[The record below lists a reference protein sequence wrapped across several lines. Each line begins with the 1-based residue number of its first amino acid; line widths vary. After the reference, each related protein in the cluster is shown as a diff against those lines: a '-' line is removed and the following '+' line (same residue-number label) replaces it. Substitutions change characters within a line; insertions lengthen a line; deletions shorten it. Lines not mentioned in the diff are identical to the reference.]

1 MRFNKF
7 IFMSK
12 VKDFINIF
20 RHRYYEFAKVLM
32 FILAIVLVY
41 WQMPRAGKFRY
52 EYQLY
57 KPWQHET
64 LYAPFDF
71 PIYKDAEM
79 LKVES
84 DEALKSVKPVFNF
97 NLEVTKEARAKL
109 EEDFEIQW
117 HSHDGVRK
125 ETNKNTLMELF
136 DQIQIQGVVAHDK
149 ALDDLLPSTMI
160 SLVKNKAATSVA
172 FGSLYTMSTARE
184 TVEDWTTQSHSGIDV
199 RLLSSLLLN
208 ALHPNVVYDASMT
221 KLEQDKAL
229 SKISLTYGMVQKDE
243 LIISEGEVVDDSD
256 FAILNS
262 LQREYN
268 VGSLAQNDTWQVQVS
283 QFLLVTLLFVMVALY
298 LRALH
303 KQDVYSELSKI
314 NLLLLLMV
322 VMIIPSYWI
331 MKLHPSFIMMMP
343 VVMLTMIMITFYTP
357 GLTFTIQVITVLLIA
372 MAVPNPFQYIF
383 MQLVA
388 SMIVIFVLSRHK
400 SRRHYFISSLL
411 LIVAYIA
418 VYFAF
423 TFLSSATVDW
433 SLVGMLALNA
443 LFTMLSLPLIF
454 LFEKMFRLTTSLTLM
469 ELNNTNT
476 PLLRQ
481 LAQTAPGTFQHS
493 IQVANLC
500 DEVLYAIGGD
510 TLLARTGALY
520 HDIGKMK
527 NPMYF
532 TENQHGGYNSHNDI
546 SNVESAQIII
556 AHVLDGIKMAQK
568 ARLPEQVIEF
578 IRTHHGTRRTEYF
591 YIMEKREHPDEEVDP
606 ANFTYHGPV
615 PFSRETAVLM
625 ICDSVEAASRSLRE
639 PDEAGIS
646 KLVDNIIQKQMD
658 DGQFQNVDLTMRD
671 FTTIKKVLKKKLM
684 NIYHVRIAYPDK

>member
-1 MRFNKF
+1 MGKF
-7 IFMSK
+7 
-12 VKDFINIF
+12 KDFVNIF
-20 RHRYYEFAKVLM
+20 RHRYYEFAKALM
-32 FILAIVLVY
+32 FVLAIVLVY
-41 WQMPRAGKFRY
+41 WQMPRVGKFRY

-64 LYAPFDF
+64 LYAPIDF

-84 DEALKSVKPVFNF
+84 DEIIRSVKPIFK
-97 NLEVTKEARAKL
+97 LDSQATRQAKSRL
-109 EEDFEIQW
+109 DETFEQQW
-117 HSHDGVRK
+117 HAHDGMDA
-125 ETNKNTLMELF
+125 ETNKKALMELF
-136 DQIQIQGVVAHDK
+136 DQVQNRGVLVYDK
-149 ALDDLLPSTMI
+149 ALSDFSDETQI
-160 SLVKNKAATSVA
+160 SLVKDQTATTVA
-172 FGSLYTMSTARE
+172 FGSLYTMNSARE
-184 TVEDWTTQSHSGIDV
+184 SIEQWMEHGHPGIDV
-199 RLLSSLLLN
+199 QLLSTLLLN
-208 ALHPNVVYDASMT
+208 VLFPNVVYDDSMT
-221 KLEQDKAL
+221 KQEQDKVL
-229 SKISLTYGMVQKDE
+229 SKMSLTYGMVQKDE
-243 LIISEGEVVDDSD
+243 LIITEGEIVDENV

-262 LQREYN
+262 LQKEYTT
-268 VGSLAQNDTWQVQVS
+268 GSFAKNDSRQVQLS
-283 QFLLVTLLFVMVALY
+283 QLFLVALLFVMLALY
-298 LRALH
+298 LKALH
-303 KQDVYSELSKI
+303 NKDVFSELSKI
-314 NLLLLLMV
+314 NLILLLMV

-331 MKLHPSFIMMMP
+331 MKLHPSFILMMP
-343 VVMLTMIMITFYTP
+343 VVMLTMVMVTFFSSA
-357 GLTFTIQVITVLLIA
+357 LAFTVQVFTVLLIS

-388 SMIVIFVLSRHK
+388 SMIVIFILAHHR

-411 LIVAYIA
+411 LFV
-418 VYFAF
+418 VYFAVYLAF
-423 TFLSSATVDW
+423 AFLSSSVIDW
-433 SLVGMLALNA
+433 STVGMLALNA

-454 LFEKMFRLTTSLTLM
+454 LFEKMFSMTTSLTLM

-510 TLLARTGALY
+510 SLLARTGALY

-556 AHVLDGIKMAQK
+556 SHVLDGIEMAKK
-568 ARLPEQVIEF
+568 ARIPEQIIEF

-591 YIMEKREHPDEEVDP
+591 YIMEKRQHPDEEVDP
-606 ANFTYHGPV
+606 ADFTYHGPI

-625 ICDSVEAASRSLRE
+625 ICDSVEAASRSLKE
-639 PDEAGIS
+639 PDENNIS
-646 KLVDNIIQKQMD
+646 NLVDNIIQKQID
-658 DGQFQNVDLTMRD
+658 DGQFMNVDLTLRD

-684 NIYHVRIAYPDK
+684 SIYHVRIAYPDK

>member
-1 MRFNKF
+1 MGK
-7 IFMSK
+7 I
-12 VKDFINIF
+12 KDFFNIF

-41 WQMPRAGKFRY
+41 WQTPRVGKFRY

-71 PIYKDAEM
+71 PIYKDVEM
-79 LKVES
+79 LKVER
-84 DEALKSVKPVFNF
+84 DEVLKSVKPIFKYD
-97 NLEVTKEARAKL
+97 LGLTKEVRSKL
-109 EEDFEIQW
+109 EAAFDAQW
-117 HSHDGVRK
+117 HPHGGYST
-125 ETNKNTLMELF
+125 ETNKTALFELF

-149 ALDDLLPSTMI
+149 ALDELQPSTMV
-160 SLVKNKAATSVA
+160 SLVKNKTATTVTY
-172 FGSLYTMSTARE
+172 GSLYSMNTARE
-184 TVEDWTTQSHSGIDV
+184 AVENWMGQKHPGIDEQQ
-199 RLLSSLLLN
+199 LSSLLLN
-208 ALHPNVVYDASMT
+208 VLHPNVVYDASMT
-221 KLEQDKAL
+221 KQEQDKAL

-243 LIISEGEVVDDSD
+243 LIIAEGEIVDDSNY
-256 FAILNS
+256 AVLNS
-262 LQREYN
+262 LQREYATDSYLKN
-268 VGSLAQNDTWQVQVS
+268 DSLQVQIS
-283 QFLLVTLLFVMVALY
+283 QFCLVALLFVMVALY
-298 LRALH
+298 LKALH
-303 KQDVYSELSKI
+303 NKDVYSELSKI
-314 NLLLLLMV
+314 VLLLLLML

-331 MKLHPSFIMMMP
+331 MKLHPSFILMMP
-343 VVMLTMIMITFYTP
+343 VVMLTMIMMTFYSP

-388 SMIVIFVLSRHK
+388 SMIVIFILSRHN
-400 SRRHYFISSLL
+400 SRRHYFITSLL
-411 LIVAYIA
+411 LFIAYMA
-418 VYFAF
+418 VYLAF
-423 TFLSSATVDW
+423 TFLSSANVDW
-433 SLVGMLALNA
+433 SVVGMLALNA

-454 LFEKMFRLTTSLTLM
+454 LFEKLFHLTTSLTLM

-476 PLLRQ
+476 PLLRR
-481 LAQTAPGTFQHS
+481 LAQNAPGTFQHS

-556 AHVLDGIKMAQK
+556 SHVLDGIKMAQK

-591 YIMEKREHPDEEVDP
+591 YVMEQREHPGEVVDP
-606 ANFTYHGPV
+606 SDFTYHGPI

-625 ICDSVEAASRSLRE
+625 ICDSVEAASRSLKE
-639 PDEAGIS
+639 PDENSIGA
-646 KLVDNIIQKQMD
+646 LVDNIIKKQTE

-684 NIYHVRIAYPDK
+684 SIYHVRIAYPDK

>member
-1 MRFNKF
+1 MGKF
-7 IFMSK
+7 
-12 VKDFINIF
+12 KDFVNIF
-20 RHRYYEFAKVLM
+20 RHRYYEFAKALM
-32 FILAIVLVY
+32 FVLAIVLVY
-41 WQMPRAGKFRY
+41 WQMPRVGKFRY

-64 LYAPFDF
+64 LYAPIDF

-84 DEALKSVKPVFNF
+84 DEIIRSVKPIFK
-97 NLEVTKEARAKL
+97 LDSQATRQAKSRL
-109 EEDFEIQW
+109 DETFEQQW
-117 HSHDGVRK
+117 HAHDGMDA
-125 ETNKNTLMELF
+125 ETNKKALMELF
-136 DQIQIQGVVAHDK
+136 DQVQNRGVLVYDK
-149 ALDDLLPSTMI
+149 ALSDFSDETQI
-160 SLVKNKAATSVA
+160 SLVKDQTATTVA
-172 FGSLYTMSTARE
+172 FGSLYTMNSARE
-184 TVEDWTTQSHSGIDV
+184 SIEQWMEHGHPGIDV
-199 RLLSSLLLN
+199 QLLSTLLLN
-208 ALHPNVVYDASMT
+208 VLFPNVVYDDSMT
-221 KLEQDKAL
+221 KQEQDKVL
-229 SKISLTYGMVQKDE
+229 SKMSLTYGMVQKDE
-243 LIISEGEVVDDSD
+243 LIITEGEIVDENV

-262 LQREYN
+262 LQKEYTT
-268 VGSLAQNDTWQVQVS
+268 GSFAKNDSRQVQLS
-283 QFLLVTLLFVMVALY
+283 QLFLVALLFVMLALY
-298 LRALH
+298 LKALH
-303 KQDVYSELSKI
+303 NKDVFSELSKI
-314 NLLLLLMV
+314 NLILLLMV

-331 MKLHPSFIMMMP
+331 MKLHPSFILMMP
-343 VVMLTMIMITFYTP
+343 VVMLTMVMVTFFSSA
-357 GLTFTIQVITVLLIA
+357 LAFTVQVFTVLLIS

-388 SMIVIFVLSRHK
+388 CMIVIFILAHHR

-411 LIVAYIA
+411 LFV
-418 VYFAF
+418 VYFAVYLAF
-423 TFLSSATVDW
+423 AFLSSSVIDW
-433 SLVGMLALNA
+433 STVGMLALNA

-454 LFEKMFRLTTSLTLM
+454 LFEKMFSMTTSLTLM

-510 TLLARTGALY
+510 SLLARTGALY

-556 AHVLDGIKMAQK
+556 SHVLDGIEMAKK
-568 ARLPEQVIEF
+568 ARIPEQIVEF

-591 YIMEKREHPDEEVDP
+591 YIMEKRQHPDEEVDP
-606 ANFTYHGPV
+606 ADFTYHGPI

-625 ICDSVEAASRSLRE
+625 ICDSVEAASRSLKE
-639 PDEAGIS
+639 PDENNIS
-646 KLVDNIIQKQMD
+646 NLVDNIIQKQMD
-658 DGQFQNVDLTMRD
+658 DGQFMNVDLTLRD

-684 NIYHVRIAYPDK
+684 SIYHVRIAYPDK

>member
-1 MRFNKF
+1 
-7 IFMSK
+7 MSK
-12 VKDFINIF
+12 IKDFFNIF
-20 RHRYYEFAKVLM
+20 RHRYYESAKYLM
-32 FILAIVLVY
+32 FVLAMVLVY
-41 WQMPRAGKFRY
+41 WQLPRVGKFRY
-52 EYQLY
+52 EFQLY

-84 DEALKSVKPVFNF
+84 DEALKSVRPVFNYD
-97 NLEVTKEARAKL
+97 LEVTKQARTKL
-109 EEDFEIQW
+109 EESFEAQW
-117 HSHDGVRK
+117 RSYDGKK
-125 ETNKNTLMELF
+125 EVNKAALMEMF
-136 DQIQIQGVVAHDK
+136 DKIQIRGVVAHDK
-149 ALDDLLPSTMI
+149 ALDNLSSSTLI
-160 SLVKNKAATSVA
+160 SLVKNKTVTAVN

-184 TVEDWTTQSHSGIDV
+184 AVEEWTRKGQAGVDLHS
-199 RLLSSLLLN
+199 LSSLLLS
-208 ALHPNVVYDASMT
+208 ALHPNVIYDASMT

-243 LIISEGEVVDDSD
+243 LIIAEGEIVDDND
-256 FAILNS
+256 FAVLNS
-262 LQREYN
+262 LQREYTTGAFAREDSKL
-268 VGSLAQNDTWQVQVS
+268 VEIS
-283 QFLLVTLLFVMVALY
+283 QMFLVFLLFSMVALY
-298 LRALH
+298 LKALH
-303 KQDVYSELSKI
+303 NKDVFHELRKI
-314 NLLLLLMV
+314 NLVLLLML
-322 VMIIPSYWI
+322 VMVIPSYWI
-331 MKLHPSFIMMMP
+331 MKLHPSFILMMP
-343 VVMLTMIMITFYTP
+343 VVMLTMIMVTFFTP
-357 GLTFTIQVITVLLIA
+357 GLTFTIQVITVLLIS

-388 SMIVIFVLSRHK
+388 SMIVIFILSHHR

-411 LIVAYIA
+411 LFVAYFA
-418 VYFAF
+418 VYLAF
-423 TFLSSATVDW
+423 TLLSSSNVNW
-433 SLVGMLALNA
+433 EVVGILALNA

-454 LFEKMFRLTTSLTLM
+454 LFEKLFGLTTSLTLM

-481 LAQTAPGTFQHS
+481 LAATAPGTFQHS

-500 DEVLYAIGGD
+500 DEVLFAIGGD
-510 TLLARTGALY
+510 ALLARTGALY

-556 AHVLDGIKMAQK
+556 SHVLDGIKLAQK
-568 ARLPEQVIEF
+568 ERLPEQIIEF

-606 ANFTYHGPV
+606 ADFTYHGPV
-615 PFSRETAVLM
+615 PFSKETAVLM
-625 ICDSVEAASRSLRE
+625 ICDSVEAASRSLKE
-639 PDEAGIS
+639 PDEANIS

-658 DGQFQNVDLTMRD
+658 DGQFLNVDLTMRD

-684 NIYHVRIAYPDK
+684 SIYHVRIAYPDK

>member
-1 MRFNKF
+1 MGKF
-7 IFMSK
+7 
-12 VKDFINIF
+12 KDFVNIF
-20 RHRYYEFAKVLM
+20 RHRYYEFAKALM
-32 FILAIVLVY
+32 FVLAIVLVY
-41 WQMPRAGKFRY
+41 WQMPRVGKFRY

-64 LYAPFDF
+64 LYAPIDF

-84 DEALKSVKPVFNF
+84 DEIIRSIKPIFKLDSQATRQAKSR
-97 NLEVTKEARAKL
+97 LDET
-109 EEDFEIQW
+109 FEQQW
-117 HSHDGVRK
+117 HAHDGMDA
-125 ETNKNTLMELF
+125 ETNKKALMELF
-136 DQIQIQGVVAHDK
+136 DQVQNRGVLVYDK
-149 ALDDLLPSTMI
+149 ALSDFSDETQI
-160 SLVKNKAATSVA
+160 SLVKDQTATTVA
-172 FGSLYTMSTARE
+172 FGSLYTMNSARE
-184 TVEDWTTQSHSGIDV
+184 SIEQWMEHGHPGIDV
-199 RLLSSLLLN
+199 QLLSTLLLN
-208 ALHPNVVYDASMT
+208 VLFPNVVYDDSMT
-221 KLEQDKAL
+221 KQEQDKVL
-229 SKISLTYGMVQKDE
+229 SKMSLTYGMVQKDE
-243 LIISEGEVVDDSD
+243 LIITEGEIVDENV

-262 LQREYN
+262 LQKEYTT
-268 VGSLAQNDTWQVQVS
+268 GSFAKNDSRQVQLS
-283 QFLLVTLLFVMVALY
+283 QLFLVALLFVMLALY
-298 LRALH
+298 LKALH
-303 KQDVYSELSKI
+303 NKDVFSELSKI
-314 NLLLLLMV
+314 NLILLLMV

-331 MKLHPSFIMMMP
+331 MKLHPSFILMMP
-343 VVMLTMIMITFYTP
+343 VVMLTMVMVTFFSSA
-357 GLTFTIQVITVLLIA
+357 LAFTVQVFTVLLIS

-388 SMIVIFVLSRHK
+388 SMIVIFILAHHR

-411 LIVAYIA
+411 LFV
-418 VYFAF
+418 VYFAVYLAF
-423 TFLSSATVDW
+423 AFLSSSVIDW
-433 SLVGMLALNA
+433 STVGMLALNA

-454 LFEKMFRLTTSLTLM
+454 LFEKMFSMTTSLTLM

-510 TLLARTGALY
+510 SLLARTGALY

-556 AHVLDGIKMAQK
+556 SHVLDGIEMAKK
-568 ARLPEQVIEF
+568 ARIPEQIIEF

-591 YIMEKREHPDEEVDP
+591 YIMEKRQHPDEEVDP
-606 ANFTYHGPV
+606 ADFTYHGPI

-625 ICDSVEAASRSLRE
+625 ICDSVEAASRSLKE
-639 PDEAGIS
+639 PDENNIS
-646 KLVDNIIQKQMD
+646 NLVDNIIQKQMD
-658 DGQFQNVDLTMRD
+658 DGQFMNVDLTLRD

-684 NIYHVRIAYPDK
+684 SIYHVRIAYPDK

>member
-1 MRFNKF
+1 MGKF
-7 IFMSK
+7 
-12 VKDFINIF
+12 KDFVNIF
-20 RHRYYEFAKVLM
+20 RHRYYEFAKALM
-32 FILAIVLVY
+32 FVLAIVLVY
-41 WQMPRAGKFRY
+41 WQMPRVGKFRY

-64 LYAPFDF
+64 LYAPIDF

-84 DEALKSVKPVFNF
+84 DEIIRSVKPIFK
-97 NLEVTKEARAKL
+97 LDSQATRQAKSRL
-109 EEDFEIQW
+109 DETFEQQW
-117 HSHDGVRK
+117 HAHDGMDA
-125 ETNKNTLMELF
+125 ETNKKALMELF
-136 DQIQIQGVVAHDK
+136 DQVQNRGVLVYDK
-149 ALDDLLPSTMI
+149 ALSDFSDETQI
-160 SLVKNKAATSVA
+160 SLVKDQTATTVA
-172 FGSLYTMSTARE
+172 FGSLYTMNSARE
-184 TVEDWTTQSHSGIDV
+184 SIEQWMEHGHPGIDV
-199 RLLSSLLLN
+199 QLLSTLLLN
-208 ALHPNVVYDASMT
+208 VLFPNVVYDDSMT
-221 KLEQDKAL
+221 KQEQDKVL
-229 SKISLTYGMVQKDE
+229 SKMSLTYGMVQKDE
-243 LIISEGEVVDDSD
+243 LIITEGEIVDDNV

-262 LQREYN
+262 LQKEYTT
-268 VGSLAQNDTWQVQVS
+268 GSFAKNDSHQVQLS
-283 QFLLVTLLFVMVALY
+283 QLFLVALLFVMLALY
-298 LRALH
+298 LKALH
-303 KQDVYSELSKI
+303 NKDVFSELSKI
-314 NLLLLLMV
+314 NLILLLMV

-331 MKLHPSFIMMMP
+331 MKLHPSFILMMP
-343 VVMLTMIMITFYTP
+343 VVMLTMVMVTFFSSA
-357 GLTFTIQVITVLLIA
+357 LAFTVQVFTVLLIS

-388 SMIVIFVLSRHK
+388 SMIVIFILAHHR

-411 LIVAYIA
+411 LFV
-418 VYFAF
+418 VYFAVYLAF
-423 TFLSSATVDW
+423 AFLSSSVIDW
-433 SLVGMLALNA
+433 STVGMLALNA

-454 LFEKMFRLTTSLTLM
+454 LFEKMFSMTTSLTLM

-510 TLLARTGALY
+510 SLLARTGALY

-556 AHVLDGIKMAQK
+556 SHVLDGIEMAKK
-568 ARLPEQVIEF
+568 ARIPEQIVEF

-591 YIMEKREHPDEEVDP
+591 YIMEKRQHPDEEVDP
-606 ANFTYHGPV
+606 ADFTYHGPI

-625 ICDSVEAASRSLRE
+625 ICDSVEAASRSLKE
-639 PDEAGIS
+639 PDENNIS
-646 KLVDNIIQKQMD
+646 NLVDNIIQKQMD
-658 DGQFQNVDLTMRD
+658 DGQFMNVDLTLRD

-684 NIYHVRIAYPDK
+684 SIYHVRIAYPDK

>member
-1 MRFNKF
+1 MGKF
-7 IFMSK
+7 
-12 VKDFINIF
+12 KDFINIF
-20 RHRYYEFAKVLM
+20 RHRYYEFAKALM

-41 WQMPRAGKFRY
+41 WQMPRVGKFRY

-64 LYAPFDF
+64 LYAPIDF

-84 DEALKSVKPVFNF
+84 DEIIRSIKPIFKLDSEATRQAKSR
-97 NLEVTKEARAKL
+97 LDET
-109 EEDFEIQW
+109 FEQQW
-117 HSHDGVRK
+117 HAHDGMDA
-125 ETNKNTLMELF
+125 ETNKKALMELF
-136 DQIQIQGVVAHDK
+136 DQVQNRGVLVYDK
-149 ALDDLLPSTMI
+149 ALSDFSDETQI
-160 SLVKNKAATSVA
+160 SLVKDQTATTVA
-172 FGSLYTMSTARE
+172 FGSLYTMNSARE
-184 TVEDWTTQSHSGIDV
+184 SIEQWMEHGHPGIDV
-199 RLLSSLLLN
+199 QLLSTLLLN
-208 ALHPNVVYDASMT
+208 VLFPNVVYDDSMT
-221 KLEQDKAL
+221 KQEQDKAL
-229 SKISLTYGMVQKDE
+229 SKMSLTYGMVQKDE
-243 LIISEGEVVDDSD
+243 LIITEGEIVDDNV

-262 LQREYN
+262 LQKEYTT
-268 VGSLAQNDTWQVQVS
+268 GSFAKNDSHQVQLS
-283 QFLLVTLLFVMVALY
+283 QLFLVALLFVMLALY
-298 LRALH
+298 LKALH
-303 KQDVYSELSKI
+303 NKDVFSELSKI
-314 NLLLLLMV
+314 NLILLLMV

-331 MKLHPSFIMMMP
+331 MKLHPSFILMMP
-343 VVMLTMIMITFYTP
+343 VVMLTMVMVTFFSSA
-357 GLTFTIQVITVLLIA
+357 LAFTVQVFTVLLIS

-388 SMIVIFVLSRHK
+388 SMIVIFILAHHR

-411 LIVAYIA
+411 LFV
-418 VYFAF
+418 VYFAVYLAF
-423 TFLSSATVDW
+423 AFLSSSEIDW
-433 SLVGMLALNA
+433 STVGMLALNA

-454 LFEKMFRLTTSLTLM
+454 LFEKMFSMTTSLTLM

-510 TLLARTGALY
+510 SLLARTGALY

-556 AHVLDGIKMAQK
+556 SHVLDGIEMAKK
-568 ARLPEQVIEF
+568 ARIPEQIIEF

-591 YIMEKREHPDEEVDP
+591 YIMEKRQHPDEEVDP
-606 ANFTYHGPV
+606 ADFTYHGPI

-625 ICDSVEAASRSLRE
+625 ICDSVEAASRSLKE
-639 PDEAGIS
+639 PDENNIS
-646 KLVDNIIQKQMD
+646 NLVDNIIQKQMD
-658 DGQFQNVDLTMRD
+658 DGQFMNVDLTLRD

-684 NIYHVRIAYPDK
+684 SIYHVRIAYPDK

>member
-1 MRFNKF
+1 
-7 IFMSK
+7 
-12 VKDFINIF
+12 
-20 RHRYYEFAKVLM
+20 
-32 FILAIVLVY
+32 
-41 WQMPRAGKFRY
+41 MPRVGKFRY

-64 LYAPFDF
+64 LYAPIDF

-84 DEALKSVKPVFNF
+84 DEIIRSVKPIFK
-97 NLEVTKEARAKL
+97 LDSQATRQAKSRL
-109 EEDFEIQW
+109 DETFEQQW
-117 HSHDGVRK
+117 HAHDGMDA
-125 ETNKNTLMELF
+125 ETNKKALMELF
-136 DQIQIQGVVAHDK
+136 DQVQNRGVLVYDK
-149 ALDDLLPSTMI
+149 ALSDFSDETQI
-160 SLVKNKAATSVA
+160 SLVKDQTATTVA
-172 FGSLYTMSTARE
+172 FGSLYTMNSARE
-184 TVEDWTTQSHSGIDV
+184 SIEQWMEHGHPGIDV
-199 RLLSSLLLN
+199 QLLSTLLLN
-208 ALHPNVVYDASMT
+208 VLFPNVVYDDSMT
-221 KLEQDKAL
+221 KQEQDKVL
-229 SKISLTYGMVQKDE
+229 SKMSLTYGMVQKDE
-243 LIISEGEVVDDSD
+243 LIITEGEIVDENV

-262 LQREYN
+262 LQKEYTT
-268 VGSLAQNDTWQVQVS
+268 GSFAKNDSRQVQLS
-283 QFLLVTLLFVMVALY
+283 QLFLVALLFVMLALY
-298 LRALH
+298 LKALH
-303 KQDVYSELSKI
+303 NKDVFSELSKI
-314 NLLLLLMV
+314 NLILLLMV

-331 MKLHPSFIMMMP
+331 MKLHPSFILMMP
-343 VVMLTMIMITFYTP
+343 VVMLTMVMVTFFSSA
-357 GLTFTIQVITVLLIA
+357 LAFTVQVFTVLLIS

-388 SMIVIFVLSRHK
+388 SMIVIFILAHHR

-411 LIVAYIA
+411 LFV
-418 VYFAF
+418 VYFAVYLAF
-423 TFLSSATVDW
+423 AFLSSSEIDW
-433 SLVGMLALNA
+433 STVGMLALNA

-454 LFEKMFRLTTSLTLM
+454 LFEKMFSMTTSLTLM

-510 TLLARTGALY
+510 SLLARTGALY

-556 AHVLDGIKMAQK
+556 SHVLDGIEMAKK
-568 ARLPEQVIEF
+568 ARIPEQIVEF

-591 YIMEKREHPDEEVDP
+591 YIMEKRQHPDEEVDP
-606 ANFTYHGPV
+606 ADFTYHGPI

-625 ICDSVEAASRSLRE
+625 ICDSVEAASRSLKE
-639 PDEAGIS
+639 PDENNIS
-646 KLVDNIIQKQMD
+646 NLVDNIIQKQMD
-658 DGQFQNVDLTMRD
+658 DGQFMNVDLTLRD

-684 NIYHVRIAYPDK
+684 SIYHVRIAYPDK

>member
-1 MRFNKF
+1 
-7 IFMSK
+7 MSK
-12 VKDFINIF
+12 IKDFFNIF
-20 RHRYYEFAKVLM
+20 RHRYYEFAKYLM
-32 FILAIVLVY
+32 FVLAMALVY
-41 WQMPRAGKFRY
+41 WQLPRVGKFRY
-52 EYQLY
+52 EFQLY
-57 KPWQHET
+57 KPWQHES

-84 DEALKSVKPVFNF
+84 DEALKSVRPVFNYD
-97 NLEVTKEARAKL
+97 LEVTKQARTKL
-109 EEDFEIQW
+109 EESFEAQW
-117 HSHDGVRK
+117 RSYDGKK
-125 ETNKNTLMELF
+125 EVNKAALMEMF
-136 DQIQIQGVVAHDK
+136 DKIQIRGVVAHDK
-149 ALDDLLPSTMI
+149 ALDNLSSSTLI
-160 SLVKNKAATSVA
+160 SLVKNKTVTAVN

-184 TVEDWTTQSHSGIDV
+184 AVEEWTRKGQAGVDLHS
-199 RLLSSLLLN
+199 LSSLLLS
-208 ALHPNVVYDASMT
+208 ALHPNVIYDASMT

-243 LIISEGEVVDDSD
+243 LIIAEGEIVDDND
-256 FAILNS
+256 FAVLNS
-262 LQREYN
+262 LQREYTTGAFAREDSKL
-268 VGSLAQNDTWQVQVS
+268 VEIS
-283 QFLLVTLLFVMVALY
+283 QMFLVFLLFSMVALY
-298 LRALH
+298 LKALH
-303 KQDVYSELSKI
+303 NKDVFHELRKI
-314 NLLLLLMV
+314 NLVLLLML
-322 VMIIPSYWI
+322 VMVIPSYWI
-331 MKLHPSFIMMMP
+331 MKLHPSFILMMP
-343 VVMLTMIMITFYTP
+343 VVMLTMIMVTFFTP
-357 GLTFTIQVITVLLIA
+357 GLTFTIQVITVLLIS

-388 SMIVIFVLSRHK
+388 SMIVIFILSHHR

-411 LIVAYIA
+411 LFVAYFA
-418 VYFAF
+418 VYLAF
-423 TFLSSATVDW
+423 TLLSSSNVDW
-433 SLVGMLALNA
+433 EVVGILALNA

-454 LFEKMFRLTTSLTLM
+454 LFEKLFGLTTSLTLM

-481 LAQTAPGTFQHS
+481 LAATAPGTFQHS

-500 DEVLYAIGGD
+500 DEVLFAIGGD
-510 TLLARTGALY
+510 ALLARTGALY

-556 AHVLDGIKMAQK
+556 SHVLDGIKLAQK
-568 ARLPEQVIEF
+568 ERLPEQIIEF

-606 ANFTYHGPV
+606 ADFTYHGPV
-615 PFSRETAVLM
+615 PFSKETAVLM
-625 ICDSVEAASRSLRE
+625 ICDSVEAASRSLKE
-639 PDEAGIS
+639 PDEANIS

-658 DGQFQNVDLTMRD
+658 DGQFLNVDLTMRD

-684 NIYHVRIAYPDK
+684 SIYHVRIAYPDK

>member
-1 MRFNKF
+1 
-7 IFMSK
+7 
-12 VKDFINIF
+12 
-20 RHRYYEFAKVLM
+20 
-32 FILAIVLVY
+32 
-41 WQMPRAGKFRY
+41 
-52 EYQLY
+52 
-57 KPWQHET
+57 
-64 LYAPFDF
+64 
-71 PIYKDAEM
+71 
-79 LKVES
+79 
-84 DEALKSVKPVFNF
+84 
-97 NLEVTKEARAKL
+97 
-109 EEDFEIQW
+109 
-117 HSHDGVRK
+117 
-125 ETNKNTLMELF
+125 
-136 DQIQIQGVVAHDK
+136 
-149 ALDDLLPSTMI
+149 
-160 SLVKNKAATSVA
+160 
-172 FGSLYTMSTARE
+172 
-184 TVEDWTTQSHSGIDV
+184 
-199 RLLSSLLLN
+199 
-208 ALHPNVVYDASMT
+208 MT

-303 KQDVYSELSKI
+303 RQDVYSELSKI

-411 LIVAYIA
+411 LIAAYIA

-423 TFLSSATVDW
+423 TFLSSAAVDW

-606 ANFTYHGPV
+606 ADFTYHGPV

-625 ICDSVEAASRSLRE
+625 ICDSVEAASRSLKE
-639 PDEAGIS
+639 PDETSIS

-684 NIYHVRIAYPDK
+684 SIYHVRIAYPDK

>member
-1 MRFNKF
+1 MGKF
-7 IFMSK
+7 
-12 VKDFINIF
+12 KDFVNIF

-41 WQMPRAGKFRY
+41 WQMPRVGKFRY

-64 LYAPFDF
+64 LYAPIDF
-71 PIYKDAEM
+71 PIYKDADM
-79 LKVES
+79 LKAES
-84 DEALKSVKPVFNF
+84 DEILSSIKPIFKLDSEATRQAKSRLDESF
-97 NLEVTKEARAKL
+97 EQQWRA
-109 EEDFEIQW
+109 
-117 HSHDGVRK
+117 HDGMDA
-125 ETNKNTLMELF
+125 ETNKKALMELF
-136 DQIQIQGVVAHDK
+136 DQVQNRGVLVYDK
-149 ALDDLLPSTMI
+149 ALSDFSSETQI
-160 SLVKNKAATSVA
+160 SLVRDQTVTTVL
-172 FGSLYTMSTARE
+172 FGNLYTMNSARE
-184 TVEDWTTQSHSGIDV
+184 AVEQWMEHGHSGIDV
-199 RLLSSLLLN
+199 QLLSTLLLN
-208 ALHPNVVYDASMT
+208 VLQPNVTYDVSMT
-221 KLEQDKAL
+221 QQEQDKAL

-243 LIISEGEVVDDSD
+243 LIITEGEIVDDNA
-256 FAILNS
+256 FAVLNS
-262 LQREYN
+262 LQKEYTT
-268 VGSLAQNDTWQVQVS
+268 GSFAKNDSWQVLLS
-283 QFLLVTLLFVMVALY
+283 QFFLVALLFVMLALY
-298 LRALH
+298 LKALH
-303 KQDVYSELSKI
+303 NKDVFSELSKI
-314 NLLLLLMV
+314 NLILLIMI

-331 MKLHPSFIMMMP
+331 MKLHPSFILMMP
-343 VVMLTMIMITFYTP
+343 VVMLTMVMITFYSP
-357 GLTFTIQVITVLLIA
+357 GLTFTIQVITVLLIS

-388 SMIVIFVLSRHK
+388 SMIVIFILSHHR

-411 LIVAYIA
+411 LFVVYFA
-418 VYFAF
+418 VYLAF
-423 TFLSSATVDW
+423 TFLSSAAIDW
-433 SLVGMLALNA
+433 SVVGMLALNA
-443 LFTMLSLPLIF
+443 LFTMLALPLIF
-454 LFEKMFRLTTSLTLM
+454 LFEKMFSMTTSLTLM

-556 AHVLDGIKMAQK
+556 SHVLDGIEMAKK
-568 ARLPEQVIEF
+568 ARLPEQVVEF

-591 YIMEKREHPDEEVDP
+591 YIMEKRQHPDEEVDP
-606 ANFTYHGPV
+606 ADFTYHGPI

-625 ICDSVEAASRSLRE
+625 ICDSVEAASRSLKE
-639 PDEAGIS
+639 PNENNIS
-646 KLVDNIIQKQMD
+646 DLVDNIIQKQMD
-658 DGQFQNVDLTMRD
+658 DGQFLNVDLTLRD

-684 NIYHVRIAYPDK
+684 SIYHVRIAYPEK